1 TSFHKIIPFILE
13 FKYEKNVNKFRNK
26 RGIYFLQR
34 NSRKSLVKTNIEWY
48 YIKVVK
54 TLRTTY
60 YAGVV

>member
-1 TSFHKIIPFILE
+1 M
-13 FKYEKNVNKFRNK
+13 KNVNKFRNK